1 MPKEKESN
9 SSQQQRTRQQ
19 QRPAT
24 TAEPYP
30 WRRVVFGCLVV
41 VLCWSIGIYRQ
52 NKDAADAKAKQ
63 LQDWAF
69 SKLWSHMSAQNAE
82 RVDIYRKPLW
92 AQVQGNVF
100 EIGAGHGE
108 PLMLLP
114 RGKNGLTKD
123 GTGVRGITQYIAAEP
138 NSFLHERLAENA
150 AAAGFAVQYD
160 ANTSPNG
167 AEFNAAS
174 AASKLPVLT
183 IVNGT
188 LDDAPAVIPKY
199 IRDHAPYDYAIGSMV
214 MCSVDNVQANL
225 QAIQDLLVPGG
236 KFIFI
241 EHVRHTDEADSTV
254 RAEYKAGSMDVSM
267 WRRAQEML
275 TSVWRLFT
283 GNCHLDRDTGKLIRE
298 MKGWSSVEMQTHRGT
313 SGVLD
318 KLTPLVFGIATKAA

>member
-1 MPKEKESN
+1 MPREKESIG
-9 SSQQQRTRQQ
+9 SSSSNQR
-19 QRPAT
+19 QRPTPA
-24 TAEPYP
+24 AEPYP
-30 WRRVVFGCLVV
+30 WRRVVFGCLIVL
-41 VLCWSIGIYRQ
+41 LCWGIGIYRQ
-52 NKDAADAKAKQ
+52 NKVAADAKAKQ

-69 SKLWSHMSAQNAE
+69 SKLWSHMSTQNAE

-114 RGKNGLTKD
+114 RGTSALTKD
-123 GTGVRGITQYIAAEP
+123 GTGVRGITHYVAAEP
-138 NSFLHERLAENA
+138 NAFLHTRLAENA
-150 AAAGFAVQYD
+150 AAAGFSVQYD
-160 ANTSPNG
+160 ANTSPDA
-167 AEFNAAS
+167 AEYNAAS

-188 LDDAPAVIPKY
+188 LDNAPTTIPKY
-199 IRDHAPYDYAIGSMV
+199 IRDHGPYDYAIGSMV

-254 RAEYKAGSMDVSM
+254 SAEYQAGSMDLSK
-267 WRRAQEML
+267 WRRVQDML
-275 TSVWRLFT
+275 TSVWPLLT

-318 KLTPLVFGIATKAA
+318 KLTPLVFGIATKATA